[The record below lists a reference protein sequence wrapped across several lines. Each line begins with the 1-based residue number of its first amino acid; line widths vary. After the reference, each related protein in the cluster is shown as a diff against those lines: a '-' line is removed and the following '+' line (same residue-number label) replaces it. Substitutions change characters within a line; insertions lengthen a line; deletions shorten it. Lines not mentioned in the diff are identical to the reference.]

1 MNTGIRNFTIF
12 NFLTLIILIL
22 ISILNNNLVF
32 AQEERET
39 GVCTGEN
46 CYNRDNPPTSAAEM
60 QQLVITSVPPNF
72 VAQHP
77 DWLSPEQRSQ
87 LSQQQLQEIIKQ
99 NSPQAL
105 GDLGQYDSVA
115 LAQALQ
121 SQGYDVSRLG
131 GNIAGARFEGNTL
144 VIGNSHFDAKT
155 GKPFFSD
162 N

>member
-1 MNTGIRNFTIF
+1 MRKSIRNISLAFLIIFFTIINLKF
-12 NFLTLIILIL
+12 AFGDVCPPETSYADCVATLNGLPDMGQA
-22 ISILNNNLVF
+22 SPQEVAAHFDMLN
-32 AQEERET
+32 QEKR
-39 GVCTGEN
+39 
-46 CYNRDNPPTSAAEM
+46 A
-60 QQLVITSVPPNF
+60 
-72 VAQHP
+72 
-77 DWLSPEQRSQ
+77 Q
-87 LSQQQLQEIIKQ
+87 LSSEQLSEVIAQK
-99 NSPQAL
+99 SPSTL
-105 GDLGQYDSVA
+105 GDLSQYNPVA